1 MCFYLVSGNSK
12 LKEGDLVLLQEL
24 HVLIRV
30 VLENECPKPYF
41 YTCNVSPLLAFVV
54 SVHHSFICKDTNQR
68 HDLVRDLQDTLE
80 TELLQKG
87 KVLLLGETTAIDPG
101 RDHVEVVRRAEVLR
115 VG

>member
-1 MCFYLVSGNSK
+1 MFYLVSGNSE
-12 LKEGDLVLLQEL
+12 LKEGDVVLLQEL

-30 VLENECPKPYF
+30 VLQNECPKPYL

-54 SVHHSFICKDTNQR
+54 PIHHSFICKHANQR
-68 HDLVRDLQDTLE
+68 HDLLKDLQDALE

-101 RDHVEVVRRAEVLR
+101 RDHVEVVGRAEVLR